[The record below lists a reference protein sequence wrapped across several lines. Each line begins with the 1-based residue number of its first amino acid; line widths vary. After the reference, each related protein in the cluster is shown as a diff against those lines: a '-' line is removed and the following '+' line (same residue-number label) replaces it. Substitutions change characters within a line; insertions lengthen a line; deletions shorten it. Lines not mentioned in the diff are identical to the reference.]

1 MIPFFLPIAENAP
14 TAPTTATAQF
24 TVLEVI
30 LKNQYRT
37 SPKPAPIRNGE
48 IADSPLKAALPNI
61 PLSDFIAFAKGF
73 FFATSER
80 TRVLT
85 TAANTAF
92 PKMLPTAP
100 KNPPNIPPLE

>member
-1 MIPFFLPIAENAP
+1 MPIAENAP

-30 LKNQYRT
+30 LKNQYRR
-37 SPKPAPIRNGE
+37 SPEPAPIRNGE

-61 PLSDFIAFAKGF
+61 PLTDLKALANGF
-73 FFATSER
+73 FFATSDMIM
-80 TRVLT
+80 VLT
-85 TAANTAF
+85 TVANTAF
-92 PKMLPTAP
+92 PKIPPTAP